1 MTRLKYLC
9 IWLKVVFSSYDFY
22 LRPKHVIALG
32 SRTLMFIN
40 DNKTMDDGSFPYNVE
55 HRKPD
60 YMTSM
65 KCLCGATY

>member
-9 IWLKVVFSSYDFY
+9 IWLKVVFSSYEFY

-40 DNKTMDDGSFPYNVE
+40 DNKTMDDGSLHESTALTMSNIE
-55 HRKPD
+55 SRI
-60 YMTSM
+60 TR
-65 KCLCGATY
+65 LQ